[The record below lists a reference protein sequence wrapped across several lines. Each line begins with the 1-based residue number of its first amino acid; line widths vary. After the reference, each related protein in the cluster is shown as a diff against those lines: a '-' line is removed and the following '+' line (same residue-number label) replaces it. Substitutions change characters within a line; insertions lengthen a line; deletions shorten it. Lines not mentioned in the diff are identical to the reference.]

1 MNIGIAIKELR
12 KRKAFNQKQFCEKVG
27 ITQSYLSLIE
37 SNKKT
42 PSTEVLEKVATAVDV
57 PLPILFWFT
66 VDENDVDNSK
76 LEMFRLLKPSVDKL
90 ITELFDKA

>member
-1 MNIGIAIKELR
+1 MNIGIGVKTVR
-12 KRKAFNQKQFCEKVG
+12 TKKGFNQKQFCEKVG

-42 PSTEVLEKVATAVDV
+42 PSTEVLERIAEAVGV
-57 PLPILFWFT
+57 TLPVLFWFT
-66 VDENDVDNSK
+66 VDENDVDNKK

-90 ITELFDKA
+90 ITDLFY

>member
-1 MNIGIAIKELR
+1 MNIGRGVKTVRINKG
-12 KRKAFNQKQFCEKVG
+12 FNQKRFAKKVG

-42 PSTEVLEKVATAVDV
+42 PSTEVLEQIAEAVDV
-57 PLPILFWFT
+57 TLPVLFWFT
-66 VDENDVDNSK
+66 VDENDVDNKK

-90 ITELFDKA
+90 IADLFN

>member
-1 MNIGIAIKELR
+1 MNIGRGVKIVRTNKG
-12 KRKAFNQKQFCEKVG
+12 FNQKQFCEKVG

-42 PSTEVLEKVATAVDV
+42 PSTEVLERIAEATGVT
-57 PLPILFWFT
+57 LPVLFWFT
-66 VDENDVDNSK
+66 VDENDVDNKK

-90 ITELFDKA
+90 ITDLFN